1 VPADP
6 TDADRETAMR
16 ALGYHP
22 TWDYADLGLGQ
33 KETAARVAQAL
44 ADERERARAPFLAL
58 ADELTA
64 ESEHSGPAK
73 GAVYHI
79 AADRIRTAAQEDPK

>member
-1 VPADP
+1 VPDP
-6 TDADRETAMR
+6 TDADREAADR
-16 ALGYHP
+16 IALGGIIDSGYGEG
-22 TWDYADLGLGQ
+22 DLRDRI
-33 KETAARVAQAL
+33 ARAL

>member
-1 VPADP
+1 VPDP
-6 TDADRETAMR
+6 TDADREAADR
-16 ALGYHP
+16 IALGGIIDSGYGEG
-22 TWDYADLGLGQ
+22 DL
-33 KETAARVAQAL
+33 RDRIAQAL